1 MIFCIIYFWKENSSD
16 DEGKCLMDQIVE
28 SHNDTSNENDGI
40 LDIDPSQVAI
50 DSKTEWNAT
59 SVYQVK
65 NLVKYSPVENIKK
78 ITWLLTY
85 VLIY

>member
-1 MIFCIIYFWKENSSD
+1 
-16 DEGKCLMDQIVE
+16 MDQIVE

-78 ITWLLTY
+78 IT
-85 VLIY
+85 